1 MIQVQ
6 TFGAVDL
13 RRDGA
18 EVRSVLTQPK
28 RMALFVHLLLGSGS
42 GYQNRDAILAR
53 FWPDADDERA
63 RNSLRQAL
71 HYLRRSLGEGVI
83 VSRGDEIGVAAD
95 LVRCDAVEFQRAISA
110 GRLEQAMELY
120 AGDFLPAFYVED
132 APAVEAWIDEE
143 RGHHR
148 RQAFRV
154 AAGLAEHEAAA
165 GQEKAAVIWARRAVA
180 IEPFEEAAVRR
191 LMELLA
197 RSGEAAAAL
206 TAYEEFA
213 ARLKAEHELEP
224 GGETRGMASLIRE
237 RRPPASGDVAAY
249 GATRASRVEPAR
261 ESTAQAA
268 VTSSP
273 RSAPHAAHDASP
285 ADVTAASRQPA
296 SSPAGAASAVP
307 PSSRAGNFPRRFLTP
322 GVAAIVLLLLGVA
335 GWQVRS
341 LRAGPETAPAVAVM
355 PFMNL
360 SDDAAHAY
368 LADGLA
374 EELLDVLTR
383 VPALKVA
390 ARSSAFSF
398 RGKGVPPD
406 SVGRALGVS
415 HVVEGSVRASGE
427 RLRIAVQLVEA
438 RTGLNVWSASY
449 DRATGDLLGV
459 QDEIARDIA
468 KSLQLRLSPAI
479 ALPSERETRDAEAYR
494 LLLRANQVMRSGS
507 TNAVQA
513 EAAALLEEALRRD
526 PEYPRALAALANVLS
541 WQANNRAIDADS
553 GYARA
558 RRLAERSLA
567 LSPTVEAHL
576 VLARTAEFQQWDT
589 AAADAH
595 YRSALELNPL
605 DPRALQ
611 FRALFLS
618 RADRPDEAVAA
629 ARRAVELDPLH
640 PGSYNNLA
648 AVLMNAERFD
658 EASAA
663 YLDALR
669 VSPEDPIILLNL
681 ANLMT
686 RQQRWE
692 EALGFLD
699 RSVAVM
705 GDDMST
711 RLMRASI
718 LLRSERRDEGLRLLA
733 ELEKRDD
740 IPRHRLAN
748 LYSLVGDVDRILD
761 LLEDAVDRREDGV
774 AAIRS
779 PSMFNGIREHPR
791 FVRLLERI
799 GD

>member
-28 RMALFVHLLLGSGS
+28 RMALFVHLLLGSSS

-83 VSRGDEIGVAAD
+83 VSRGDEIGVSAD
-95 LVRCDAVEFQRAISA
+95 LVRCDAVEFQQAISA

-154 AAGLAEHEAAA
+154 ATGLAEHEAAA

-191 LMELLA
+191 LMEFLA

-206 TAYEEFA
+206 TTYEEFA

-224 GGETRGMASLIRE
+224 GGETRGLASLIRE
-237 RRPPASGDVAAY
+237 RRPSASGDVAAD
-249 GATRASRVEPAR
+249 GSLRASRVAAR

-273 RSAPHAAHDASP
+273 RTAPHAARDGSS
-285 ADVTAASRQPA
+285 ADVTAASREPA
-296 SSPAGAASAVP
+296 SPLAGPASAVP
-307 PSSRAGNFPRRFLTP
+307 PSSRAGNVPGRFVTP
-322 GVAAIVLLLLGVA
+322 AAAAIVLLLLGVA

-341 LRAGPETAPAVAVM
+341 LRAGPETAPAVAVL

-360 SDDAAHAY
+360 SDDATHAY

-406 SVGRALGVS
+406 SVARALGVS

-449 DRATGDLLGV
+449 DRATGDLLAV

-648 AVLMNAERFD
+648 AVLMDAERFD

-686 RQQRWE
+686 RQQRWD

-779 PSMFNGIREHPR
+779 PTMFNGIREHPR